1 MTGSNLDSE
10 GVGPVLQSAPLA
22 AAIVRAIE
30 QDNDDVVVRD
40 EGAYI
45 RVEAPRVCRLRRTTL
60 EAVIGETISFPG
72 DLEVLMPAF
81 AGSLQLTED
90 GAIWWF
96 GAEPPAEESQ
106 SATATRQS

>member
-1 MTGSNLDSE
+1 MTRSNLDGE
-10 GVGPVLQSAPLA
+10 RVGPVLQSAPLA
-22 AAIVRAIE
+22 AGIVRAIE
-30 QDNDDVVVRD
+30 QDNEAVVVRD

-45 RVEAPRVCRLRRTTL
+45 RVDAPRVCRLRRTTL

-81 AGSLQLTED
+81 AGSLQVTED

-96 GAEPPAEESQ
+96 GAEPPAEESP
-106 SATATRQS
+106 SATATHQS